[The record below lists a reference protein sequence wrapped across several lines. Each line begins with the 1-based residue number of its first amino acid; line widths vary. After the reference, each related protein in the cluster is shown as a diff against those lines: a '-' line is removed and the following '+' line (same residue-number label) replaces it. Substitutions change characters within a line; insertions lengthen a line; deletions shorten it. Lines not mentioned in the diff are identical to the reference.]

1 MNISKGLENNVQKN
15 AYFSS
20 EESANTDI
28 SFNASYEDETA
39 KDEEEDYSDKV
50 SQLQE

>member
-1 MNISKGLENNVQKN
+1 MQISKGLESNVKQN

-28 SFNASYEDETA
+28 SFNSSYDDETA

-50 SQLQE
+50 TQLQE